1 MAFKLRIT
9 STALFLKKSD
19 SSTAPINWL
28 FLQRY
33 TAVVSSSNSVSYVL
47 FRIFL
52 FPAISSSFL
61 IFHLTP
67 VPGIISKSFTSF
79 NALFS

>member
-9 STALFLKKSD
+9 STAFFLKKSD

-33 TAVVSSSNSVSYVL
+33 TAVVSSSDTMKFHKL
-47 FRIFL
+47 FILCCINGDNNVQR
-52 FPAISSSFL
+52 
-61 IFHLTP
+61 
-67 VPGIISKSFTSF
+67 GQ
-79 NALFS
+79 

>member
-9 STALFLKKSD
+9 STAFFLKKSD

-52 FPAISSSFL
+52 FSCD
-61 IFHLTP
+61 
-67 VPGIISKSFTSF
+67 
-79 NALFS
+79 

>member
-52 FPAISSSFL
+52 LQRIPEQLWIL
-61 IFHLTP
+61 H
-67 VPGIISKSFTSF
+67 
-79 NALFS
+79 